1 MKQYRRWAWIGWF
14 LLLTL
19 ACNFGRG
26 APEPGE
32 VTPEKIVTSE
42 ASGEGATFSLEISNQ
57 TPYEICY
64 IFISESDAEYWGDDW
79 LADEGVIGVGEVW
92 IFEVPEGSHDV
103 LAQDCEQV
111 PLGTAWEVDTART
124 ITLGGD
130 NVVPLRVV
138 NDTDTDICYMFIA
151 DVSQEEWGEDEL
163 GKWEVIDLSGGER
176 IFFVEPGVYDLMA
189 ADCDSNTLEETY
201 DVEIRAEELWRVTGA
216 GTAGD
221 DEPAGGDEPP
231 PSSGEDFTLSVV
243 NEMVEDVCYV
253 HISPTNADTWGDDWL
268 GNDDTI
274 GVGESRD
281 FFVEAGS
288 YDVMLANCD
297 EAVVETGWSI
307 GSDTTMRP
315 GSSGDIPLEVVN
327 ESSADICYL
336 YISPTTSD
344 EWGED
349 WMGEQEI
356 ISQGSARIFYV
367 DAGRY
372 DMTAEDCDGEILAE
386 ENEVNIQEWF
396 TWTLS
401 D

>member
-1 MKQYRRWAWIGWF
+1 MKQDRRWMWIGLF

-26 APEPGE
+26 APEPAE

-42 ASGEGATFSLEISNQ
+42 TSEEGATFSLEIRNH

-64 IFISESDAEYWGDDW
+64 VFISDSEAEYWGDDW
-79 LADEGVIGVGEVW
+79 LADQGAISVDEVW
-92 IFEVPEGSHDV
+92 TFEVPEGPHDV

-111 PLGTAWEVDTART
+111 TLGTAWEVDSART
-124 ITLGGD
+124 MTLGGD
-130 NVVPLRVV
+130 DLVPFRIV
-138 NDTDTDICYMFIA
+138 NDTDTDVCYMFIA
-151 DVSQEEWGEDEL
+151 DVDQDDWGEDEL
-163 GKWEVIDLSGGER
+163 GKWEIVDPAGGER
-176 IFFVEPGVYDLMA
+176 IFFVEPGAYDLLA

-201 DVEIRAEELWRVTGA
+201 GVEIQADKLWRVTGA
-216 GTAGD
+216 GSM
-221 DEPAGGDEPP
+221 GGDEPP

-243 NEMVEDVCYV
+243 NEMNEDVCYV
-253 HISPTNADTWGDDWL
+253 HISPANADTWGEDWL
-268 GNDDTI
+268 GESDVI
-274 GVGESRD
+274 EVGETQD

-297 EAVVETGWSI
+297 GAVVGTGWDV

-315 GSSGDIPLEVVN
+315 GSSGDIPLEVIN
-327 ESSADICYL
+327 ESSADVCFI

-349 WMGEQEI
+349 WMGAQEVI
-356 ISQGSARIFYV
+356 PQDGGTRIFYV
-367 DAGRY
+367 NAGTY
-372 DMTAEDCDGEILAE
+372 DLAVDDCDGEALAE

>member
-1 MKQYRRWAWIGWF
+1 MKQHKRWIWIGLF
-14 LLLTL
+14 LMLTL

-26 APEPGE
+26 APEPAE

-42 ASGEGATFSLEISNQ
+42 ASEEGATFSLEIKNQ

-64 IFISESDAEYWGDDW
+64 IFISGSENENWGEDW
-79 LADEGVIGVGEVW
+79 LADQGTIGVDDMW
-92 IFEVPEGSHDV
+92 TFEVPEGPHDV

-111 PLGTAWEVDTART
+111 TLGTAWEVDSART
-124 ITLGGD
+124 MTLGGD
-130 NVVPLRVV
+130 DVAPFRVV

-151 DVSQEEWGEDEL
+151 DVDQEDWGEDEL
-163 GKWEVIDLSGGER
+163 GKWEIIDPSGGER
-176 IFFVEPGVYDLMA
+176 IFFVEPGTYDLLA

-201 DVEIRAEELWRVTGA
+201 GVEIQAEDLWRVTGA
-216 GTAGD
+216 G
-221 DEPAGGDEPP
+221 PVGGDEPP
-231 PSSGEDFTLSVV
+231 PSSGEDFTVSVV
-243 NEMVEDVCYV
+243 NEMIEDVCYV
-253 HISPTNADTWGDDWL
+253 YISPAGTDTWGEDWL
-268 GNDDTI
+268 GESDTI
-274 GVGESRD
+274 EVGETQD

-297 EAVVETGWSI
+297 GVVVGTGWDV

-315 GSSGDIPLEVVN
+315 GSSGNIPLEVVN
-327 ESSADICYL
+327 ESSADVCFI

-356 ISQGSARIFYV
+356 IPQGGGTRIFYV
-367 DAGRY
+367 NAGTY
-372 DMTAEDCDGEILAE
+372 DLAVDDCDGEPLAE
-386 ENEVNIQEWF
+386 ESEVDIQEWF